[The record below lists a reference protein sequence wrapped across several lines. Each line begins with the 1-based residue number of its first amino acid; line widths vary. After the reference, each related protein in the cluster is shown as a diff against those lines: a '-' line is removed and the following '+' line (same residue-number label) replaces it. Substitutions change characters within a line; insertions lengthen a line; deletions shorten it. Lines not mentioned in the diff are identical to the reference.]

1 MASHSDMKPS
11 RHEEREMKDK
21 RRIRITYA
29 NVVASIA
36 LFAALGGSSYAAF
49 SITGK
54 QVKDNSLTAKD
65 VRNASLTSQDV
76 RDQSLLAQDFKQ
88 GQLPAGPQ
96 GPRGDTG
103 APGPKGDPGEPG
115 APGTKGDPGAT
126 GPPGPQGEGG
136 VPGVSGYEQITVDRQ
151 TDPNV
156 SIFTSATATCPIGK
170 VAVGGGGEILN
181 PTQAGTGVVLDA
193 SRPISPRTWMA
204 EAHGLGAIKWTLR
217 VTVICAN
224 AA

>member
-1 MASHSDMKPS
+1 MKS
-11 RHEEREMKDK
+11 K
-21 RRIRITYA
+21 RRIRLSYA
-29 NVVASIA
+29 NVVASLA
-36 LFAALGGSSYAAF
+36 LFAALGGSSYAAI

-54 QVKDNSLTAKD
+54 QVQDNSLTAKD

-76 RDQSLLAQDFKQ
+76 RDQSLLAQDFKK

-103 APGPKGDPGEPG
+103 APGPKGDPG
-115 APGTKGDPGAT
+115 AT
-126 GPPGPQGEGG
+126 GPQGVQGERGL
-136 VPGVSGYEQITVDRQ
+136 PGVSGYEQITVDKQ
-151 TDPNV
+151 TNPDV
-156 SIFTSATATCPIGK
+156 SIFTFATATCPIGK

-181 PTQAGTGVVLDA
+181 PTQAGTDVVLDA
-193 SRPISPRTWMA
+193 SRPISARTWMA
-204 EAHGLGAIKWTLR
+204 EAHGLGSIKWTLG